1 MTLSTVSPRLLT
13 EKEAAIY
20 LGVSRQFLRKGRME
34 GHRPNHA
41 ERPPFIK
48 SGRMIRYSIDDLS
61 DWIDRHRRDSSID
74 ASQHAES

>member
-1 MTLSTVSPRLLT
+1 MSQSSISPRLLT
-13 EKEAAIY
+13 EIQAAIY

-48 SGRMIRYSIDDLS
+48 SGRMVRYAIADL
-61 DWIDRHRRDSSID
+61 DEWIARHRKEVGTTPS
-74 ASQHAES
+74 